1 MSGEDTAFS
10 TSESKAALEWLKGF
24 VRAEIPAD
32 KLDAHAMR
40 LLGESRDVIDRE
52 TRELFEALRRQLPPE
67 WRGTTFGLAFALAA
81 VVSDRIKEIERS
93 AT

>member
-1 MSGEDTAFS
+1 MTGLGAPFS
-10 TSESKAALEWLKGF
+10 SPESRAALAWLKDF
-24 VRAEIPAD
+24 VRAEIPSD

-67 WRGTTFGLAFALAA
+67 RQGTTFGLAFALAA
-81 VVSDRIKEIERS
+81 VVSDRMREIEKS